1 MIYKMAEEKENLT
14 EAAEETAKE
23 AENPAEEAAP
33 EEQTAPEEETAAPAE
48 EAPEPSAEEKLAAE
62 IESLK
67 KELADEKEKYLRL
80 DAEYYNYRTRSL
92 KEKQDAYDNALMK
105 TVTEVLSVIDNF
117 ERAACADCSDENYKK
132 GVDMIFRQYLA
143 ILEKLGVSEIPAE
156 GQPFDPNLHNAVSS
170 CEDEN
175 LGENTVA
182 AVLQKGYALG
192 KKVIRHAMVT
202 VANP

>member
-1 MIYKMAEEKENLT
+1 MIYKMAEEKKQQDNTEQEAPEQETPNQPEADA
-14 EAAEETAKE
+14 EAAEK
-23 AENPAEEAAP
+23 AEEPAA
-33 EEQTAPEEETAAPAE
+33 
-48 EAPEPSAEEKLAAE
+48 EPQKELSAEEKLRAE
-62 IESLK
+62 VDSLK

-92 KEKQDAYDNALMK
+92 KEKQEAYDNALCK

-117 ERAACADCSDENYKK
+117 ERAANAECSDENFKK
-132 GVDMIFRQYLA
+132 GVDMIFKQYLA
-143 ILEKLGVSEIPAE
+143 ILEKLGVSEIPAQ

-182 AVLQKGYALG
+182 AVLQKGYTLG

>member
-1 MIYKMAEEKENLT
+1 MIYKMAEEKKQTEKT
-14 EAAEETAKE
+14 GQEAAGQETAKQPE
-23 AENPAEEAAP
+23 ADAAAAEKVEEPAV
-33 EEQTAPEEETAAPAE
+33 
-48 EAPEPSAEEKLAAE
+48 EPQKELSAEEKLRAE
-62 IESLK
+62 VDSLK

-80 DAEYYNYRTRSL
+80 DAEYYNYRTRSI
-92 KEKQDAYDNALMK
+92 KEKQEAYDNALCK

-117 ERAACADCSDENYKK
+117 ERAANAECSDENFKK
-132 GVDMIFRQYLA
+132 GVDMIFKQYLA

-156 GQPFDPNLHNAVSS
+156 GQPFDPNLHNAVNS

-182 AVLQKGYALG
+182 AVLRKGYTLG

>member
-1 MIYKMAEEKENLT
+1 MIYKMAEEKKQTEKT
-14 EAAEETAKE
+14 EQEAAEQ
-23 AENPAEEAAP
+23 EAAKQP
-33 EEQTAPEEETAAPAE
+33 EADAAAAEKVEEPAA
-48 EAPEPSAEEKLAAE
+48 EPQKELSAEEKLQAE
-62 IESLK
+62 VESLK

-80 DAEYYNYRTRSL
+80 DAEYYNYRTRSI
-92 KEKQDAYDNALMK
+92 KEKQEAYDNALCK

-117 ERAACADCSDENYKK
+117 ERAANVECSDENFKK
-132 GVDMIFRQYLA
+132 GVDMIFKQYLA
-143 ILEKLGVSEIPAE
+143 ILEKLGVSEIPAQ

-182 AVLQKGYALG
+182 AVLQKGYTLG

>member
-1 MIYKMAEEKENLT
+1 MIYKMAEEKKQQDNTEQEAPEQETANQPEADA
-14 EAAEETAKE
+14 EAAEK
-23 AENPAEEAAP
+23 AEEPAA
-33 EEQTAPEEETAAPAE
+33 
-48 EAPEPSAEEKLAAE
+48 EPQKELSAEEKLRAE
-62 IESLK
+62 VDSLK

-92 KEKQDAYDNALMK
+92 KEKQEAYDNALCK

-117 ERAACADCSDENYKK
+117 ERAANAECSDENFKK
-132 GVDMIFRQYLA
+132 GVDMIFKQYLA
-143 ILEKLGVSEIPAE
+143 ILEKLGVSEIPAQ

-182 AVLQKGYALG
+182 AVLQKGYTLG

>member
-1 MIYKMAEEKENLT
+1 MIYKMAEEKKQQDNT
-14 EAAEETAKE
+14 EQEAPEQETAKQPKADAKA
-23 AENPAEEAAP
+23 AEKAEEPAA
-33 EEQTAPEEETAAPAE
+33 
-48 EAPEPSAEEKLAAE
+48 EPQKELSAEEKLQAE
-62 IESLK
+62 VDSLK

-92 KEKQDAYDNALMK
+92 KEKQEAYDNALCK

-117 ERAACADCSDENYKK
+117 ERAANAECSDENFKK
-132 GVDMIFRQYLA
+132 GVDMIFKQYLA
-143 ILEKLGVSEIPAE
+143 ILEKLGVSEIPAQ

-182 AVLQKGYALG
+182 AVLQKGYTLG

>member
-1 MIYKMAEEKENLT
+1 MIYKMAEEKKQTEKT
-14 EAAEETAKE
+14 GQEAAGQETAKQPE
-23 AENPAEEAAP
+23 ADAAAAEKVEEPAV
-33 EEQTAPEEETAAPAE
+33 
-48 EAPEPSAEEKLAAE
+48 EPQKELSAEEKLQAE
-62 IESLK
+62 VESLK

-80 DAEYYNYRTRSL
+80 DAEYYNYRTRSI
-92 KEKQDAYDNALMK
+92 KEKQEAYDNALCK

-117 ERAACADCSDENYKK
+117 ERAANAECSDENFKK
-132 GVDMIFRQYLA
+132 GVDMIFKQYLA
-143 ILEKLGVSEIPAE
+143 ILEKLGVSEIPAQ

-182 AVLQKGYALG
+182 AVLQKGYTLG